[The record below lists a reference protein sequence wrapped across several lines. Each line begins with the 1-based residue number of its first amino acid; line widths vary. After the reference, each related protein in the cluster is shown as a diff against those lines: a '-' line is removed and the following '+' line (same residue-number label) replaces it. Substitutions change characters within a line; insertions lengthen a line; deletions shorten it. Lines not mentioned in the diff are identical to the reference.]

1 MKSLFE
7 ITLFSLITIFTL
19 TSGIAQTG
27 ESKLTNNK
35 QTEILLIGT
44 FHFNNPGADVAQFK
58 TFDVLKDETQK
69 ELEEIA
75 QKIAAFNPTKIFVEW
90 NYKEQKELDSL
101 YGLYKAGKLYNKKLS
116 NFYKTNEIFQLAFRA
131 GKLNDN
137 SQIDAIDYNKS
148 NFPFEKVMASIK
160 KNNQTEIEE
169 YITSIIQKY
178 ESDFN
183 AKIVSNS
190 SLKEILYEDNSKD
203 YRKEAN
209 EFYEKILT
217 VGDDTDFIGAY
228 LTSEWNRR
236 NLYMWSLIK
245 KKTTLKDERVMV
257 LLGASHIANI
267 KNLIDANENWKTVEL
282 IYVVEGK

>member
-1 MKSLFE
+1 MKSIVE

-19 TSGIAQTG
+19 TSSIAQSKD
-27 ESKLTNNK
+27 SKLTTKK

-75 QKIAAFNPTKIFVEW
+75 QKITEFNPTKIFVEW

-101 YGLYKAGKLYNKKLS
+101 YGLYKADKLYNKKQS

-131 GKLNDN
+131 GKLNNN

-148 NFPFEKVMASIK
+148 DFPFEKVMASIK
-160 KNNQTEIEE
+160 KNNQSDIEA
-169 YITSIIQKY
+169 YISNAIQTF
-178 ESDFN
+178 ESNFN
-183 AKIVSNS
+183 EKIASNV
-190 SLKEILYEDNSKD
+190 SLKEILYEDNSKE
-203 YRKEAN
+203 YRKKDN
-209 EFYEKILT
+209 EFYEKVLM

-245 KKTTLKDERVMV
+245 KKTTLNDERVMV
-257 LLGASHIANI
+257 LLGASHISNI
-267 KNLIDANENWKTVEL
+267 KSLIDANEDWKTIEL
-282 IYVVEGK
+282 IDVIEGK

>member
-1 MKSLFE
+1 MKSIIR
-7 ITLFSLITIFTL
+7 ITLFSLATIFTL
-19 TSGIAQTG
+19 TSCIAQSG
-27 ESKLTNNK
+27 ESKLTNKK

-75 QKIAAFNPTKIFVEW
+75 QKIVAFNPTKIFVEW

-101 YGLYKAGKLYNKKLS
+101 YGLYKLGKLYNEKQS
-116 NFYKTNEIFQLAFRA
+116 NFYKTNEIFQLAFRV
-131 GKLNDN
+131 GKLNVN
-137 SQIDAIDYNKS
+137 SQIDAIDYNDAD
-148 NFPFEKVMASIK
+148 FPFEKVMASIK
-160 KNNQTEIEE
+160 KNNQTDIEA
-169 YITSIIQKY
+169 YISNAIQTF

-183 AKIVSNS
+183 EKVTSNV
-190 SLKEILYEDNSKD
+190 SLKEILYEENSKQF
-203 YRKEAN
+203 REEAN

-217 VGDDTDFIGAY
+217 VGDNTDFIGAY

-245 KKTTLKDERVMV
+245 KKTTQKDERVMV

-267 KNLIDANENWKTVEL
+267 KNLIDANKDWKTVEL
-282 IYVVEGK
+282 IDVVEN